1 LLRRLRRD
9 RPNLHRRDGELTCVA
24 AQSRAGNRRAMPSKP
39 KLRPA
44 TIRFEPELW
53 ARIER
58 LAQADRSPVA
68 SYLALVIADAIAA
81 QSAGTDSRVA
91 A

>member
-1 LLRRLRRD
+1 MSSKTK
-9 RPNLHRRDGELTCVA
+9 LH
-24 AQSRAGNRRAMPSKP
+24 
-39 KLRPA
+39 PA

-58 LAQADRSPVA
+58 LAQQDRRPVA
-68 SYLALVIADAIAA
+68 SYLALVIPDAIAA
-81 QSAGTDSRVA
+81 QSAGTDTRVA